1 MLFTYVSIDVPP
13 LSPVVLGAESL
24 LRFHILFSPVTIL
37 IKLMFG
43 EREFIISFLFCTAM
57 VFWDPFKKVFT
68 NYYILQIFEIT
79 LSLIFV
85 YISSTT

>member
-1 MLFTYVSIDVPP
+1 
-13 LSPVVLGAESL
+13 
-24 LRFHILFSPVTIL
+24 
-37 IKLMFG
+37 MFG